1 MLEEKLRSLIKDAMI
16 AKRKSASVENML
28 RCITLKNILETAQ
41 KVAKEKKVDVTDSMI
56 VDAAKKEIKQL
67 NELLEYC
74 NGNDEKVAETDICIK
89 IAKELLPTMA
99 TESDIINFVMK
110 HKVEAD
116 NIGAMMKLLKSEF
129 GDSLDGKMASQ
140 IVRNNL

>member
-1 MLEEKLRSLIKDAMI
+1 
-16 AKRKSASVENML
+16 
-28 RCITLKNILETAQ
+28 
-41 KVAKEKKVDVTDSMI
+41 
-56 VDAAKKEIKQL
+56 
-67 NELLEYC
+67 
-74 NGNDEKVAETDICIK
+74 
-89 IAKELLPTMA
+89 
-99 TESDIINFVMK
+99 MK